1 MRAANEAEDI
11 IEYQSFE
18 QIPNSSGGPRYVDPR
33 LNSQKPIQKLRNV
46 TDDIE
51 SMVEQATENK
61 NTLQLAGSS
70 SPPPISSST
79 IQFTN
84 SSLPSK
90 KDAMVGF
97 DVDLMENHPSSRSSQ
112 SLFMK
117 SPSWQF
123 DKLP

>member
-1 MRAANEAEDI
+1 M
-11 IEYQSFE
+11 FE
-18 QIPNSSGGPRYVDPR
+18 QIPNSSGGPRYADPR

-51 SMVEQATENK
+51 SVVEQATENK